1 MVFYIAQD
9 PTKKKQKTDTKI
21 KIAQVQNYINV
32 SQAEAAAW
40 EGCHPSLLG
49 SLVTERLV
57 DVRDDA
63 PIGSGALDEGVAGL
77 VPMDGKL

>member
-1 MVFYIAQD
+1 MGGL
-9 PTKKKQKTDTKI
+9 P
-21 KIAQVQNYINV
+21 
-32 SQAEAAAW
+32 SS
-40 EGCHPSLLG
+40 SLLG